1 MMLGPILVAAIGIAL
16 PILVGLWLMP
26 KAEGEPSVPALA
38 LRSARLSIHRMRAT
52 LREIGASSV
61 VRHG

>member
-1 MMLGPILVAAIGIAL
+1 MTFGPLFVAAIGILL

-26 KAEGEPSVPALA
+26 KAAGEPPVPALA
-38 LRSARLSIHRMRAT
+38 LRSAHLAVHRMRAT
-52 LREIGASSV
+52 LHELGASSV